1 VIESERITR
10 SDKWLSATI
19 ALHRPP
25 WEIGKKRSSSP
36 PICFVLHQ
44 TALKAF
50 ICFEDQAMTDA
61 PRKIF
66 IDGEAGTTG
75 LQIRERLAGRSDVEL
90 VSIDPEKRKDVATK
104 TGILRQVDVTILCLP
119 DAAAR
124 ESVALVDSLGAQGP
138 RVLDASTAHRVAPG
152 WTYGFP
158 ELAAGQDKEIA
169 AARKVSN
176 PGCYATGAIAI
187 LRPLVDAGLV
197 DPGQSLAI
205 NAVSGYS
212 GGGKQM
218 IEAYEAGR
226 ASAFELY
233 ALGLE
238 HKHVPEIMAFGGL
251 RARPLF
257 VPSVGNFRQGMLVSL
272 PLCLDDLPQK
282 PQAGDLEAVLADHY
296 AGQRFVRVVAA
307 EESGRLE
314 PEALNGTN
322 DLEIRVFANQARRHA
337 VVVARLDNLGK
348 GASGAAVQNL
358 GLMLGL

>member
-1 VIESERITR
+1 
-10 SDKWLSATI
+10 
-19 ALHRPP
+19 
-25 WEIGKKRSSSP
+25 
-36 PICFVLHQ
+36 
-44 TALKAF
+44 
-50 ICFEDQAMTDA
+50 MTDA

-75 LQIRERLAGRSDVEL
+75 LQIREKLAGRADVTI
-90 VSIDPEKRKDVATK
+90 VSIDPDKRKDAGAK
-104 TGILRQVDVTILCLP
+104 ADILRAVDLTILCLP
-119 DAAAR
+119 DGAAK
-124 ESVALVDSLGAQGP
+124 ESVALVDSLGAEGP

-158 ELAAGQDKEIA
+158 ELAPGQAEEIA
-169 AARKVSN
+169 KARRVAN

-187 LRPLVDAGLV
+187 LRPLVDAGLIDAGHV
-197 DPGQSLAI
+197 IAI

-218 IEAYEAGR
+218 IEDYEAGR
-226 ASAFELY
+226 APAFELY

-238 HKHVPEIMAFGGL
+238 HKHIPEIMAFGRL
-251 RARPLF
+251 RARPVF

-272 PLCLDDLPQK
+272 PLSLDDLPGH
-282 PQAGDLEAVLADHY
+282 PHAGDLKAVLADHY
-296 AGQRFVRVVAA
+296 AGKIHVRVVAA
-307 EESGRLE
+307 EENGKLE

-322 DLEIRVFANQARRHA
+322 DLEIRVFANEARRQA
-337 VVVARLDNLGK
+337 AIVARLDNLGK